1 LLVILLVAFVGC
13 RQHRRKAQ
21 KTHDAETASAAHAQY
36 DSAASLRDSQS
47 QRVVSHYR
55 ELDFVPAPDRGG
67 DTLSTARSGAGSSVD
82 ADYAILN
89 LHRSES
95 SSASNA
101 SIARFT

>member
-55 ELDFVPAPDRGG
+55 ELDFVPAPD
-67 DTLSTARSGAGSSVD
+67 TLSTARSGAGSSVD